1 MKFIGLTSLLL
12 LSTTACKKEGCID
25 VLATNYNEEAK
36 KDDGSCIYPTF
47 EIPTT
52 YVFADASGNNTVSYS
67 GQIERLDQ
75 LTELATYVK
84 SGKEAVL
91 SAAVMDA
98 MFQNTGNNGGGN
110 FTFTSTKQLRDKCLA
125 TDTAMFG
132 AYFDELA
139 AASLSFSETASSGQ
153 AGTLTTGTSTYL
165 FAANGN
171 VYFGDSK
178 MDVDNSTAVN
188 SSGGEYYTA
197 MEHHWDEAF
206 GYFGAPID
214 FPTNVS
220 NLRFWAKYCNSQNA
234 TLGSN
239 AQLMNAFLKG
249 RAAIAQKQELT
260 IRDEQILIIRKAW
273 EKLSASQAV
282 SYLQEAKANFG
293 TDNAKFLHSLSEAY
307 SFILCLKYVPLE
319 TRLITYPQIETL
331 LEENI
336 GNDFWAVSL
345 LDLNTAIS
353 TLEGIYSL

>member
-1 MKFIGLTSLLL
+1 
-12 LSTTACKKEGCID
+12 
-25 VLATNYNEEAK
+25 
-36 KDDGSCIYPTF
+36 
-47 EIPTT
+47 
-52 YVFADASGNNTVSYS
+52 
-67 GQIERLDQ
+67 
-75 LTELATYVK
+75 
-84 SGKEAVL
+84 
-91 SAAVMDA
+91 
-98 MFQNTGNNGGGN
+98 
-110 FTFTSTKQLRDKCLA
+110 
-125 TDTAMFG
+125 
-132 AYFDELA
+132 
-139 AASLSFSETASSGQ
+139 
-153 AGTLTTGTSTYL
+153 
-165 FAANGN
+165 
-171 VYFGDSK
+171 
-178 MDVDNSTAVN
+178 MDVDNSTVVN

-220 NLRFWAKYCNSQNA
+220 NLRFWAKYCNTQNA
-234 TLGSN
+234 NLGSN

-293 TDNAKFLHSLSEAY
+293 ADNAKFLHSLSEAY
-307 SFILCLKYVPLE
+307 AFILCLKYVPLE

-336 GNDFWAVSL
+336 GNDFWALSL
-345 LDLNTAIS
+345 VDLNTAIS